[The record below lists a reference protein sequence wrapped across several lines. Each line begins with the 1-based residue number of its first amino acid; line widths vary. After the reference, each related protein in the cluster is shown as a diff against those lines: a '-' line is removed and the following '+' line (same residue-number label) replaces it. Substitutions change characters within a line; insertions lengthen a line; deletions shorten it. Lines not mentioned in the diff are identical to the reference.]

1 MTTERTAMSSSS
13 IKYPI
18 TWTQAE
24 RISQLVADLKPD
36 LWISGVTFST
46 LPLHGMLT
54 FTVHV
59 DGGVSPQME
68 RDFAV
73 VLRAR
78 LLAAFTLDSCEADG
92 MDAWTWDHLVRSVT
106 VSPGK
111 DGAWHA
117 RIPDS
122 GALSPHLWAKWEELA
137 KEEAHV

>member
-18 TWTQAE
+18 TWAQAE

-46 LPLHGMLT
+46 LPLHGMLM
-54 FTVHV
+54 FTVCTY
-59 DGGVSPQME
+59 GVTSY
-68 RDFAV
+68 DFAV

-78 LLAAFTLDSCEADG
+78 FLAAFTLDSCEADG

-137 KEEAHV
+137 KEEAHA